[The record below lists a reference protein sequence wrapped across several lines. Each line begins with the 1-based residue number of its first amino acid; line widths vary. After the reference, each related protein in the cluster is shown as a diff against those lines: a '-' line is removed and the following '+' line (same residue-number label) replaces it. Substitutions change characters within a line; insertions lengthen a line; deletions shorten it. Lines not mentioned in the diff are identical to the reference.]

1 MTRVV
6 GSGFS
11 AGLID
16 PDPLKMVQT
25 VEDGVAGEVSIA
37 SDTPSPREIMAIAVG
52 NGAEAVADPLEP
64 VGTVVVLVAEAVTTA
79 DVIRANRDKVILL
92 ISS

>member
-1 MTRVV
+1 
-6 GSGFS
+6 
-11 AGLID
+11 
-16 PDPLKMVQT
+16 
-25 VEDGVAGEVSIA
+25 
-37 SDTPSPREIMAIAVG
+37 MAIAVG